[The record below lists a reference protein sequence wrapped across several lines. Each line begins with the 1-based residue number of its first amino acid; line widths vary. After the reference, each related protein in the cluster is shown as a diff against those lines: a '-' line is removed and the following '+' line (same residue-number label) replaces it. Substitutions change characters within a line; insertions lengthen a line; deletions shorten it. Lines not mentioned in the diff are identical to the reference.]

1 MWNPLKHGHATRV
14 VSQASTAIREASAAL
29 LGVVI
34 LLGMG
39 RPTQLQGQAVTA
51 SADGAAVSAATSVP
65 SKPLVSDYI
74 IGPEDVLAVN
84 VWKEPEVSRT
94 LPVRPDGK
102 ISLPLVGDLL
112 ASGRTPAE
120 LQSDIKQQLRTY
132 FTSPEVTVLVQ
143 EAKSHKF
150 NIVGEINKP
159 GSYVLSNSMTV
170 LDAIAVA
177 GGLKDFAKASKIY
190 VLRVS
195 PDGSRLR
202 LPFNYK
208 KVIQGGDL
216 KQNVELATRDTIVVP

>member
-1 MWNPLKHGHATRV
+1 MWNRLRDKYLKSRCGER
-14 VSQASTAIREASAAL
+14 AAL
-29 LGVVI
+29 LPSI
-34 LLGMG
+34 LLVVLLIAST
-39 RPTQLQGQAVTA
+39 PITAQVLSA
-51 SADGAAVSAATSVP
+51 SADVTTSAAASVKRDLP
-65 SKPLVSDYI
+65 VNDYI

-102 ISLPLVGDLL
+102 ISLPLIGDLL
-112 ASGRTPAE
+112 ASGRTTSQ
-120 LQSDIKQQLRTY
+120 LQGEIKQQLRTY

-150 NIVGEINKP
+150 NIVGEVTKP
-159 GSYVLSNSMTV
+159 GSYVMSNSMTV

-177 GGLKDFAKASKIY
+177 GGLKDFAKSSKIY

-195 PDGSRLR
+195 ADGSHVR

-208 KVIQGGDL
+208 KVIKGGDL
-216 KQNVELATRDTIVVP
+216 KDNVELVPRDTIVVP